1 MFLRLFN
8 LQLKESNNV
17 LLEAKNLSE
26 ILISKGMS
34 IAIAESCTGGSLSSS
49 LTSIPGASNYF
60 NCGFITYSNESK
72 ISMLNVDPN
81 SIKHFGAVSEKVA
94 SEMAMGAGNNSNSNL
109 AISVTGI
116 AGPSGGTAEKPVGM
130 VCFGFYVDGS
140 VTTTTQFFSGVRSEI
155 VSESIAFALT
165 ELASKIE

>member
-1 MFLRLFN
+1 MSY
-8 LQLKESNNV
+8 LKAKKLTE
-17 LLEAKNLSE
+17 LLTSKN
-26 ILISKGMS
+26 MS

-49 LTSIPGASNYF
+49 LTSIPGASSYF

-72 ISMLNVDPN
+72 VNMLNVD
-81 SIKHFGAVSEKVA
+81 SQTIELFGAVSEKVA
-94 SEMAMGAGNNSNSNL
+94 YEMAMGAGQNSKSHL

-116 AGPSGGTAEKPVGM
+116 AGPSGGTPEKPVGM
-130 VCFGFYVDGS
+130 VCFGFYLDGN

-165 ELASKIE
+165 ELTSKIE

>member
-1 MFLRLFN
+1 MSY
-8 LQLKESNNV
+8 LKAKKLTE
-17 LLEAKNLSE
+17 LLTSKN
-26 ILISKGMS
+26 MS

-49 LTSIPGASNYF
+49 LTSIPGASSYF

-72 ISMLNVDPN
+72 VNMLNVD
-81 SIKHFGAVSEKVA
+81 SQTIELFGSVSEKVA
-94 SEMAMGAGNNSNSNL
+94 YEMAMGAGQNSKSHL

-116 AGPSGGTAEKPVGM
+116 AGPSGGTPEKPVGM
-130 VCFGFYVDGS
+130 VCFGFYVDGN

-165 ELASKIE
+165 ELTSKIE